1 MHYFENWCKFNT
13 DKTKGFFQDQNFEN
27 SFVCENDL
35 YNLTLNQ
42 IPFEKNS
49 EISLNKG
56 DVISFLSNGTTKNSI
71 IVDVLLTDL
80 DEEYLVYNDIDL
92 F

>member
-1 MHYFENWCKFNT
+1 MNTSIIKF
-13 DKTKGFFQDQNFEN
+13 D
-27 SFVCENDL
+27 
-35 YNLTLNQ
+35 YNGNQ

-56 DVISFLSNGTTKNSI
+56 DIISFSSNGTTKNSI